1 MATGRT
7 VGAARSSQSGPLSS
21 VPGGCGRGS
30 SDGDGSHRDDDARQW
45 LRRLPCAA
53 SDLDATVD
61 IVARSA
67 ALASSRPRRNWL
79 VGGRSARVAVKMV
92 VALLGAAVSGCT
104 AAADV
109 AAIGPSG
116 GGSAGGKQVTPG
128 AAAGAAATVQWVGPS
143 PTAAAAWPPWLLRP
157 PSAPVA
163 IAVGTV
169 GHQAPDTAAVAGY
182 PANGASAWRAGISA
196 GDTPGTPSPTPSRV
210 PYPLSKVHG
219 THFRVAN
226 KVGCR
231 ADTRRTGGHVAV
243 PGRPGVYLIPH
254 AVTRLDGL
262 DCESRVLSGSGE
274 AKPPAWVANLTTQ
287 ADLDGLSESQLRVL
301 HGLSGTL
308 VTRADHVR
316 SEAAAI
322 TSGTEDIYSAIVSGS
337 QTTVGILSALSWR
350 DVWVGLERDAPLV
363 CADTGMPKGSI
374 YFMLYT
380 SPPDGLV
387 FNAVGVDV
395 KPANSL
401 MVSVGGEAQR
411 LCAFGRNASVTYEPT
426 PAPAYVPP
434 PEPNLGFRSC
444 FPAAARVTRADGTT
458 ARMADV
464 AVGDLLL
471 VSTGGGGGGGGR
483 ELPAAAVFSHVY
495 MFAHRLVGG
504 AYDFVELSTSDPARP
519 TLTLSAG
526 HLVYLADGRLVA
538 AAAVVPGDRLQPA
551 APLNLWPGGDGAYAA
566 AAAAAAADTNGT
578 SSEARCVAAR
588 APPPP
593 EIPPV
598 WVTAVAAR
606 QLPGLYN
613 PMTLHGDLIVDGYR
627 VSTYTTALPPA
638 VGVPLSAPLRALYA
652 ATGLSTAALEG
663 GPEAWAPTAA
673 ATVAAGVAA
682 VAAAAVTWVVRG

>member
-1 MATGRT
+1 
-7 VGAARSSQSGPLSS
+7 
-21 VPGGCGRGS
+21 
-30 SDGDGSHRDDDARQW
+30 
-45 LRRLPCAA
+45 
-53 SDLDATVD
+53 
-61 IVARSA
+61 
-67 ALASSRPRRNWL
+67 
-79 VGGRSARVAVKMV
+79 MV
-92 VALLGAAVSGCT
+92 VALLGGAALGVSAAAAAVAVGPGGGGDAGGRQV
-104 AAADV
+104 AAA
-109 AAIGPSG
+109 
-116 GGSAGGKQVTPG
+116 
-128 AAAGAAATVQWVGPS
+128 AAAGAAAAVQWVGPAS
-143 PTAAAAWPPWLLRP
+143 TAAAAWPPWLLRP
-157 PSAPVA
+157 PSAPMAV
-163 IAVGTV
+163 AVGAV
-169 GHQAPDTAAVAGY
+169 GHQATDAAAVAGQ
-182 PANGASAWRAGISA
+182 PADGAAAARAGTLPGGSS
-196 GDTPGTPSPTPSRV
+196 GTPSPTPSRV
-210 PYPLSKVHG
+210 PYPLSRVHG

-254 AVTRLDGL
+254 AVTRLDGSN
-262 DCESRVLSGSGE
+262 CVSRVLSGSRE
-274 AKPPAWVANLTTQ
+274 ANPPAWVANLTTQ
-287 ADLDGLSESQLRVL
+287 ADLDGLSESQLQVL

-337 QTTVGILSALSWR
+337 QTTIGILSALSWR

-387 FNAVGVDV
+387 FNAAGVDV
-395 KPANSL
+395 GHSNSL

-411 LCAFGRNASVTYEPT
+411 LCAFARNASVTYEPT

-444 FPAAARVTRADGTT
+444 FPATARVTRADGTT

-464 AVGDLLL
+464 AVGDLLR
-471 VSTGGGGGGGGR
+471 VSTGGGGGGGERG
-483 ELPAAAVFSHVY
+483 LPAADAFSRVY
-495 MFAHRLVGG
+495 MFAHRLIGG
-504 AYDFVELSTSDPARP
+504 EYDFMELSTSDPARP

-551 APLNLWPGGDGAYAA
+551 APLDLWPGGDGASAA
-566 AAAAAAADTNGT
+566 AAATACANGT
-578 SSEARCVAAR
+578 SAVGRCAAIS
-588 APPPP
+588 APPLSKP
-593 EIPPV
+593 PPV
-598 WVTAVAAR
+598 WVTSVAAR
-606 QLPGLYN
+606 RLPGLYN

-652 ATGLSTAALEG
+652 TTGLSTAALEG
-663 GPEAWAPTAA
+663 GPEAWAPVMGAA
-673 ATVAAGVAA
+673 VVAVVAA
-682 VAAAAVTWVVRG
+682 VAAAVVTSVVRR